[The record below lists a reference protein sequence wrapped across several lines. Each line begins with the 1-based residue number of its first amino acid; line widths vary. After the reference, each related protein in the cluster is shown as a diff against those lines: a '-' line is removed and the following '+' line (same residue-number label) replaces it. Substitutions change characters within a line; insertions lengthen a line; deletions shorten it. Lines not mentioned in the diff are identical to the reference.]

1 MSSEIQTR
9 RTWPPWLKTAV
20 IGRHPRRT
28 LWRVL
33 GLVCVCV
40 VVFRFI
46 LLPVRVE
53 GESMWPTYHNKRV
66 NFINRLAYVRHEP
79 RRGDVVGIQLA
90 GRRVM
95 FMKRIVGLPGETV
108 EFHRGRL
115 YINGRLL
122 PEPYVRTRCDWELP
136 PEQLGADEYFV
147 AGDNRGMAAW
157 DHALGATTRR
167 RIVGKVLL

>member
-1 MSSEIQTR
+1 MNSDIQNG
-9 RTWPPWLKTAV
+9 RTWPPWLKRAV

-28 LWRVL
+28 LWRVT
-33 GLVCVCV
+33 GLVGVC
-40 VVFRFI
+40 FIAFHFI

-53 GESMWPTYHNKRV
+53 GESMWPTYRNKRV

-79 RRGDVVGIQLA
+79 QRGDVVGIQLA

-95 FMKRIVGLPGETV
+95 YMKRIVGLPGETV

-122 PEPYVRTRCDWELP
+122 SEPYVRTRCDWELP
-136 PEQLGADEYFV
+136 PEKLGPDEYFV
-147 AGDNRGMAAW
+147 VGDNRGMSAQ